1 MQNIY
6 SYVREMGH
14 LPFSR
19 FPFNEADNLV
29 FTVFCYLDLDEVIPP
44 PGRQPVSF
52 MHAARR
58 YFRIHGLPETS
69 KDDGS
74 NSSDALQRL
83 FLRMAKAPRYRK
95 MMLSSY
101 FDIFDPRKTEQLTVF
116 CIHYSDQQIF
126 IAYRGTSDS
135 LMGWK
140 EDFLLAATGRI
151 CSQEDALRY
160 LLMTAHRY
168 PNCRLDIGGHSKG
181 GHLAVYAAS
190 CAPQAVQK
198 QIDSVWC
205 NDGPGF
211 SSDFRGSA
219 GYRRIAPKIHSY
231 VPKASIASML
241 YPHSESYTVVDSCAS
256 GIVQHDAKTWIIRD
270 GHLAVLPER
279 TRQSLAA
286 EKRIRSWLDMFS
298 QEDLLHYVEILFDI
312 LYRTGAETFPEL
324 TKIGIRSLP
333 PAVSGVRR
341 LPSRDRQW
349 LRKFLF
355 LLLGT
360 VRRLR

>member
-6 SYVREMGH
+6 SYIREKGH

-29 FTVFCYLDLDEVIPP
+29 FSVFCYLDLNEVIPP
-44 PGRQPVSF
+44 PGRSPIGF

-58 YFRIHGLPETS
+58 YFRIHGIPMTF

-83 FLRMAKAPRYRK
+83 FLRMAKAPRYQEMK
-95 MMLSSY
+95 LSSY
-101 FDIFDPRKTEQLTVF
+101 VDIFDPQKTEQFTVF
-116 CIHYSDQQIF
+116 CIHYSEKQIF

-135 LMGWK
+135 LIGWK
-140 EDFLLAATGRI
+140 EGFLLAATGRI
-151 CSQEDALRY
+151 CSQDDALRF
-160 LLMTAHRY
+160 LLMTARRF
-168 PNCRLDIGGHSKG
+168 PDSRLNIGGHSKG

-190 CAPQAVQK
+190 RAPKEVQRR
-198 QIDSVWC
+198 IDSVWC

-211 SSDFRGSA
+211 SSDFRDSA

-231 VPKASIASML
+231 VPKASLAGML
-241 YPHSESYTVVDSCAS
+241 YPHSESYTVIDSCAA
-256 GIVQHDAKTWIIRD
+256 GIVQHDAKTWIIED
-270 GHLAVLPER
+270 GHLVVLPER
-279 TRQSLAA
+279 TLQSLAA
-286 EKRIRSWLDMFS
+286 EKRIRSWLDTFS
-298 QEDLLHYVEILFDI
+298 QEDMLHYVEILFDI

-324 TKIGIRSLP
+324 MRIGVRSLP
-333 PAVSGVRR
+333 PAISGMIRLSSGDRR
-341 LPSRDRQW
+341 WMRT
-349 LRKFLF
+349 FLF
-355 LLLGT
+355 LLFST